1 MASENVAEFYKGKNI
16 FITGGTGFVG
26 VCLLEKILRCVPDVG
41 KIYLLM
47 RPKKG
52 KEIKERLE
60 EIKSNSVFE
69 KLNDEFSKEDVEKVS
84 IHDLFFQCIEVPFYL
99 IIWLWFW

>member
-1 MASENVAEFYKGKNI
+1 MEESQIKAFYSGKNL

-26 VCLLEKILRCVPDVG
+26 LCLIEKILRTIPDVG

-52 KEIKERLE
+52 KEIADRLQE
-60 EIKSNSVFE
+60 FPGNPVSVT
-69 KLNDEFSKEDVEKVS
+69 
-84 IHDLFFQCIEVPFYL
+84 
-99 IIWLWFW
+99 

>member
-1 MASENVAEFYKGKNI
+1 MPDDSQVRAFYAGKNF

-26 VCLLEKILRCVPDVG
+26 LCLIEKILRCMPDVG

-52 KEIKERLE
+52 KEISERLQ
-60 EIKSNSVFE
+60 
-69 KLNDEFSKEDVEKVS
+69 EFPKNPVS
-84 IHDLFFQCIEVPFYL
+84 
-99 IIWLWFW
+99 

>member
-1 MASENVAEFYKGKNI
+1 MSEESQVRSFYTGKNF

-26 VCLLEKILRCVPDVG
+26 LCLIEKILRSIPDVG

-52 KEIKERLE
+52 KEISERLQE
-60 EIKSNSVFE
+60 FPVHPVSNLKTLIKYS
-69 KLNDEFSKEDVEKVS
+69 
-84 IHDLFFQCIEVPFYL
+84 
-99 IIWLWFW
+99 